1 MASSDGA
8 GAGLLDVIH
17 GLFGT
22 SLELPQ
28 VFRQPGTASI
38 YQAYFGMGH
47 TGMDFSSVT
56 IKPGPTAPVSLTVY
70 GISDT
75 FGFHNV
81 KGAVVHDGTT
91 LCDGVSFKSICTD
104 NSFLGAS
111 FSVTSGGDNSITA
124 AGSNEIT
131 APATTINSE
140 ITTIS
145 GFVFIDGIGADLATA
160 INSKKGFDIPH
171 PNKPNHRLR
180 HICVE
185 GPESAV
191 YVRGRLVNSN
201 IIELPDYW
209 DGLVDLETISVNL
222 TQIGHSQDL
231 FVEKIQWGKQIV
243 VKSGNGTSIDCFY
256 QIWADRLGE
265 KLIVEYEGKTP
276 NDYPGDNSE
285 YSLAGWNYDRRNNK

>member
-8 GAGLLDVIH
+8 GAGLLDIIH

-28 VFRQPGTASI
+28 IFRQPGTASV

-56 IKPGPTAPVSLTVY
+56 IKPGITAPISLTTY

-75 FGFHNV
+75 IGLQNV
-81 KGAVVHDGTT
+81 IGAAVNTGST
-91 LCDGVSFKSICTD
+91 LCDGISFTSLCLYNDILGTSFTVSSAG
-104 NSFLGAS
+104 N
-111 FSVTSGGDNSITA
+111 NSITA

-131 APATTINSE
+131 APATAINSE
-140 ITTIS
+140 ICTIS
-145 GFVFIDGIGADLATA
+145 GFVFIDGIGGDLAST

-171 PNKPNHRLR
+171 PNKENHRLR

-185 GPESAV
+185 GPESAI
-191 YVRGRLVNSN
+191 YIRGKIKGTNK
-201 IIELPDYW
+201 IKLPDYW
-209 DGLVDLETISVNL
+209 KGLVDMDTISVQL
-222 TQIGHSQDL
+222 TQIGYSQDL
-231 FVEKIQWGKQIV
+231 MVEDIQEDYIQI
-243 VKSGNGTSIDCFY
+243 KSGNGTAIHCYY

-276 NDYPGDNSE
+276 ADYPGDNSE
-285 YSLAGWNYDRRNNK
+285 YSLAGWDYDRRSKK